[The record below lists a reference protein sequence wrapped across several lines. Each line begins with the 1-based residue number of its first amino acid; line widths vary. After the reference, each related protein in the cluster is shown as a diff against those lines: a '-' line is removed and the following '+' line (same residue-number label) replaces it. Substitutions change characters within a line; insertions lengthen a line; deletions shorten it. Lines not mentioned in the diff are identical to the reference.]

1 MKMQKL
7 LESRG
12 QRGGPGSNNTLFYL
26 LIAGS
31 QKVSFPIYKKKA
43 LSTSTFQVSLYR
55 TQILK
60 PDSWKNRPMRR
71 EAGIGQGHPACAHAR
86 PLHLVLRAESR
97 GNFYSIN
104 YSP

>member
-1 MKMQKL
+1 MRCLVVGVIISVKLQKL

-26 LIAGS
+26 LIVES
-31 QKVSFPIYKKKA
+31 QKVNFHIYKKKA
-43 LSTSTFQVSLYR
+43 LSTSTFQVNLYR

-71 EAGIGQGHPACAHAR
+71 EAVDRGILPVPTLGLCTWP
-86 PLHLVLRAESR
+86 
-97 GNFYSIN
+97 
-104 YSP
+104 